1 MKFSASGGAA
11 LRVSTFDTPQHA
23 AAPTVSAKA
32 SSGPPDPSSTPA
44 TTIPASATP
53 IPNSRTRPG
62 RSPSTVIATT
72 AVNTAWI

>member
-1 MKFSASGGAA
+1 MKLSASGGAA

-32 SSGPPDPSSTPA
+32 NSGPPDPSSTPA
-44 TTIPASATP
+44 TTIPARATH
-53 IPNSRTRPG
+53 IPNSLALPG
-62 RSPSTVIATT
+62 RSPSTTIATT